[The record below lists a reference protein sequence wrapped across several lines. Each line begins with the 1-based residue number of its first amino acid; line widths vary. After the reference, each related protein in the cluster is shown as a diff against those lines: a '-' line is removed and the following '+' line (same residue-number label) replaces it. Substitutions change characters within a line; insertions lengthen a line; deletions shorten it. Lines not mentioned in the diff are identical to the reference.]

1 MFRRSPVFDPQKALS
16 ATTMETAYHT
26 LVEYQEW
33 GEPRRHLM
41 AAIEVGVLSLGN
53 IIAAMLGSE
62 RAWKSAVSICEQIML
77 VKLCLKLR
85 IGTGSGLEPSRS
97 SKPGNEPGI
106 GLGWSFIMLSFRK
119 YKQSSEDIPC
129 RFRFLTIIAK
139 SVPRRSMKP
148 HNN

>member
-1 MFRRSPVFDPQKALS
+1 
-16 ATTMETAYHT
+16 METAYHT

-41 AAIEVGVLSLGN
+41 AAIEVGVLSLSN

-62 RAWKSAVSICEQIML
+62 GAWNSAVSICEQIML

-97 SKPGNEPGI
+97 SRPGNEVS
-106 GLGWSFIMLSFRK
+106 GLGGHSLCYPLGHINSPPK
-119 YKQSSEDIPC
+119 I
-129 RFRFLTIIAK
+129 FLVVL
-139 SVPRRSMKP
+139 VP
-148 HNN
+148 